1 MRLKGG
7 LTRPEVDRLRE
18 LCNFTA
24 EELAVFDLLV
34 QGKSI
39 IEISLIIHAST
50 ATVER
55 RMRSIRAKTARVME
69 I

>member
-7 LTRPEVDRLRE
+7 LTRPEADRLRD
-18 LCNFTA
+18 LCNFTDD
-24 EELAVFDLLV
+24 ELAVFNLLV
-34 QGKSI
+34 QGKTI
-39 IEISLIIHAST
+39 IEISMRIPAST

-55 RMRSIRAKTARVME
+55 RMRDIRAKTARVME

>member
-7 LTRPEVDRLRE
+7 LTRPEADRLRE
-18 LCNFTA
+18 LCNFTSD
-24 EELAVFDLLV
+24 EMAVFDLLV
-34 QGKSI
+34 QGKTI
-39 IEISLIIHAST
+39 VEISMAIPTST

-55 RMRSIRAKTARVME
+55 RMKAIRAKAARVTE

>member
-7 LTRPEVDRLRE
+7 LTRAEADRLRD
-18 LCNFTA
+18 LCNFTV

-34 QGKSI
+34 QGKTI
-39 IEISLIIHAST
+39 VEISMSVHSST

-55 RMRSIRAKTARVME
+55 RMHGIREKVSRVME
-69 I
+69 L

>member
-7 LTRPEVDRLRE
+7 LTRPEADRLRD

-24 EELAVFDLLV
+24 DELAVFDLLV
-34 QGKSI
+34 QGCTI
-39 IEISLIIHAST
+39 VEISMRIPAST

-55 RMRSIRAKTARVME
+55 RMRDIRAKTARVTE

>member
-7 LTRPEVDRLRE
+7 LTRPEVDRLRD

-24 EELAVFDLLV
+24 DESAVFDLLV
-34 QGKSI
+34 QGKTI
-39 IEISLIIHAST
+39 VEISMCIPAST

-55 RMRSIRAKTARVME
+55 RMRAIRAKIARVTEM
-69 I
+69 

>member
-24 EELAVFDLLV
+24 DELAVFDLLV
-34 QGKSI
+34 QGKTI
-39 IEISLIIHAST
+39 VEISLAIPAST

-55 RMRSIRAKTARVME
+55 RMRNIRAKAARVMDL
-69 I
+69 

>member
-7 LTRPEVDRLRE
+7 LTRPEADRLRD

-24 EELAVFDLLV
+24 EEMAVFDLLI

-39 IEISLIIHAST
+39 VEISMSVHTST
-50 ATVER
+50 STVER
-55 RMRSIRAKTARVME
+55 RMRSIRAKTARVTE
-69 I
+69 T

>member
-7 LTRPEVDRLRE
+7 LTRPEVDRLRD

-24 EELAVFDLLV
+24 DELAVFDLLV
-34 QGKSI
+34 QGKTI
-39 IEISLIIHAST
+39 VEISMVVPTST
-50 ATVER
+50 STVER
-55 RMRSIRAKTARVME
+55 RMRAIRAKVARVTE